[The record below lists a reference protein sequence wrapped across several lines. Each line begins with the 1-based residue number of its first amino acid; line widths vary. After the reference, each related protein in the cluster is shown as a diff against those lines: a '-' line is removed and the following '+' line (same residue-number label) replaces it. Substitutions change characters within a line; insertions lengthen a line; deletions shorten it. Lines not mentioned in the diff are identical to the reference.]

1 MSKKLTK
8 NLALIIA
15 MTFVVT
21 FFAGCGQNK
30 DGKKEVS
37 SPTATA
43 TTTSYYDMYDKVQDS
58 SELPD
63 WTGKQLNLK
72 VWYTDGTGDAK
83 RNTSDKDVVTP
94 EIKRVTGVGINKDTS
109 FDNAGQTVDI
119 KLGMLNAA
127 SDWPDVAIVNSTN
140 IGSFK
145 DMFAAGI
152 AYDLTDSIAKYAP
165 NLAKKI
171 PFDTFPEVKNF
182 ITNHNQDGKIY
193 AYPLSLGSSER
204 SIKMINPSF
213 VNPNAQCGLD
223 GAPTILIRDD
233 ILKMLYPNA
242 KTQDEIEA
250 LYLKNGTFTK
260 DEIYDVPLKTRDDVV
275 KLLYDVQNLIKTK
288 NLKENGKPIQTTFA
302 NSGGDNWFA
311 FAGLLLALDRIPTGN
326 NYFTYYDKT
335 SKSIQ
340 FMFQQDFFKDTT
352 KLFNKFVRDGV
363 MDKNSLLENSAS
375 HLEELNNGQYAIA
388 YVGFPD
394 ETVLKAAGK
403 TFRYRALWI
412 DSPVQDNKFLAPLSP
427 ITAGQGVV
435 VFKDKVAKE
444 DVTQIIRYLDYLVS
458 DVGEKMYTW
467 GPKSAGLFEEKDGK
481 RVFLD
486 KGLEDSMVYA
496 KDNGKALSY
505 NLTNNRIG
513 ALGGYGNA
521 WPYYPT
527 YMWGGSTLSPVY
539 AYDKV
544 KNAADGK
551 NFFDPG
557 NLPDN
562 AYNSLGTNVAKDHNI
577 WSFFGSVPS
586 VDKFWKG
593 RDAFEKAL
601 LKTLAAKDD
610 AQFEQLWKDFSDLS
624 VKNGATPETLK
635 EINDSFVAANKGYL
649 GY

>member
-37 SPTATA
+37 SPTATT

-171 PFDTFPEVKNF
+171 PFDTFPEAKNF

-311 FAGLLLALDRIPTGN
+311 FAGLLLALD
-326 NYFTYYDKT
+326 
-335 SKSIQ
+335 
-340 FMFQQDFFKDTT
+340 
-352 KLFNKFVRDGV
+352 
-363 MDKNSLLENSAS
+363 
-375 HLEELNNGQYAIA
+375 
-388 YVGFPD
+388 
-394 ETVLKAAGK
+394 
-403 TFRYRALWI
+403 
-412 DSPVQDNKFLAPLSP
+412 
-427 ITAGQGVV
+427 
-435 VFKDKVAKE
+435 
-444 DVTQIIRYLDYLVS
+444 
-458 DVGEKMYTW
+458 
-467 GPKSAGLFEEKDGK
+467 
-481 RVFLD
+481 
-486 KGLEDSMVYA
+486 
-496 KDNGKALSY
+496 
-505 NLTNNRIG
+505 
-513 ALGGYGNA
+513 
-521 WPYYPT
+521 
-527 YMWGGSTLSPVY
+527 
-539 AYDKV
+539 
-544 KNAADGK
+544 
-551 NFFDPG
+551 
-557 NLPDN
+557 
-562 AYNSLGTNVAKDHNI
+562 
-577 WSFFGSVPS
+577 
-586 VDKFWKG
+586 
-593 RDAFEKAL
+593 
-601 LKTLAAKDD
+601 
-610 AQFEQLWKDFSDLS
+610 
-624 VKNGATPETLK
+624 
-635 EINDSFVAANKGYL
+635 
-649 GY
+649 